1 MTCVQRSEKRGR
13 SEKDGNPSLP
23 KNKVLY
29 EGTTLHT
36 ASLHHELFCLRVYAE
51 SVIVIMML
59 QSSALLLMMNVSMR
73 SFGVPGGQSVDP

>member
-1 MTCVQRSEKRGR
+1 MRAAKREEGPKR
-13 SEKDGNPSLP
+13 ERRKSKS

-36 ASLHHELFCLRVYAE
+36 ASLHHELFCLCVYAE
-51 SVIVIMML
+51 AVIVIMML